1 MAPPPAA
8 KKFAPLT
15 DSSCIL
21 RATTSTAARADRVS
35 FGCSEQSDFTYFG
48 RALFAEA
55 LQETDD
61 IVQAFTLA
69 SAKVAEREQA
79 DDYQASEPQLWAPE
93 PVVQRWQELQQR
105 RAAQ

>member
-1 MAPPPAA
+1 MQHRTALFALHLGA
-8 KKFAPLT
+8 LFFGLSGIFGKLALAAPLV
-15 DSSCIL
+15 I
-21 RATTSTAARADRVS
+21 V
-35 FGCSEQSDFTYFG
+35 FG